1 MTLKKK
7 SRVLAIDDEPAMI
20 EWLKILLEHEG
31 YEVRTAMIGTRG
43 EEIFKTWK
51 PDVVVTD
58 MMLPD
63 ADGLELLR
71 KFKLIHGDTEVI
83 VITGHGSVPKAVEAM
98 KAGAH
103 SFVEKPIEP

>member
-1 MTLKKK
+1 MITRKKN
-7 SRVLAIDDEPAMI
+7 RVFAVDDEPSII

-31 YEVRTAMIGTRG
+31 YEVQTAMIGSRG

-71 KFKLIHGDTEVI
+71 KFKTIHGETEVI

-98 KAGAH
+98 KAGA
-103 SFVEKPIEP
+103 